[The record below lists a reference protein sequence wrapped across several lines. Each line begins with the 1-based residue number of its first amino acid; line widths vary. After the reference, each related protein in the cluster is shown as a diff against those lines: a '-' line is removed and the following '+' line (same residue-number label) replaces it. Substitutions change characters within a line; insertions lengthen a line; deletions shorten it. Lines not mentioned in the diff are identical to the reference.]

1 MERAARIPKNNEEL
15 TDIKEILKE
24 KDRANEFESDT
35 LRAVKERALDSLH
48 TAVMQ
53 KYKLD
58 LNGILKAVDL
68 GDVMLLAR
76 LLQIVELCLTI
87 NEDLT
92 PLIDVS
98 RVLYIIQWIEDNY
111 SG

>member
-1 MERAARIPKNNEEL
+1 
-15 TDIKEILKE
+15 
-24 KDRANEFESDT
+24 
-35 LRAVKERALDSLH
+35 
-48 TAVMQ
+48 MQ